1 MGAKP
6 VSLGIKSASVN
17 GVIRTTC
24 SQSKLLLA
32 AFLSKVFLLDCLSHQ
47 LLTLDILVKKIGAF
61 HLIIKDV
68 TI

>member
-6 VSLGIKSASVN
+6 VSLGIKNASVN

-24 SQSKLLLA
+24 SQSKPLLA

-47 LLTLDILVKKIGAF
+47 LTLDILVKKIGAF
-61 HLIIKDV
+61 LLIIKDV